1 MRRTKILTKKNQVI
15 LYKKLT
21 DYLKEILSDEE
32 NYSTFEDLYQE
43 AKRVKSYGNIR
54 YLTPSLITEW
64 LQGLPIGTAYATYDI
79 CVMIMD
85 FLGLDKSYVG
95 KLGDDDSIY
104 IESQTDIDS
113 YYWDTLG
120 EIIYQQHLE
129 SLYKKRKT
137 SGGVVMNK
145 YQKGK
150 EKTRNENGKDRKTSG
165 GVGMEDFKIGNFATI
180 QDFVG
185 YAEAYYLPL
194 LDKLSEK
201 NSVITDEDRNLLAFL
216 HSDLTSFVNN
226 YNEV

>member
-43 AKRVKSYGNIR
+43 ATRVKAYGNSR
-54 YLTPSLITEW
+54 YITPSLIAEW
-64 LQGLPIGTAYATYDI
+64 LKGLPIGTEYVTYDI

-85 FLGLDKSYVG
+85 FLGLDKNYVG

-129 SLYKKRKT
+129 SLYR
-137 SGGVVMNK
+137 
-145 YQKGK
+145 
-150 EKTRNENGKDRKTSG
+150 
-165 GVGMEDFKIGNFATI
+165 
-180 QDFVG
+180 
-185 YAEAYYLPL
+185 
-194 LDKLSEK
+194 
-201 NSVITDEDRNLLAFL
+201 
-216 HSDLTSFVNN
+216 
-226 YNEV
+226 